1 MQRMTRAQQQQQTKE
16 MLFMAAME
24 QITKFGFEKT
34 SINSITEAAGFSK
47 GAFFSNFEN
56 KYDLLLQLTEKLK
69 SEERSLLKSSLNIN
83 DKQHTI
89 SIHGLNA
96 YFDHIKNNTV
106 CVILDIEMQLIASRN
121 PQFKSFYCQFQ
132 QENNKALGEIIGKV
146 FASKGVKPSLSPE
159 SLAQIF
165 IALTEGL
172 LLQNVD
178 NPGKQIKA
186 ILEALIAKDNKN
198 LK

>member
-16 MLFMAAME
+16 MLFTAAME

-69 SEERSLLKSSLNIN
+69 DEERTLLKSSLNIN
-83 DKQHTI
+83 DKKHTI
-89 SIHGLNA
+89 STNGLNA
-96 YFDHIKNNTV
+96 YFDHIKNNTA
-106 CVILDIEMQLIASRN
+106 CVILDIEMQLIASRD
-121 PQFKSFYCQFQ
+121 PQFKSFYYQFQ
-132 QENNKALGEIIGKV
+132 QENNKALGEIICKV
-146 FASKGVKPSLSPE
+146 FAFKGVKPSLSPE

-186 ILEALIAKDNKN
+186 ILEALIEKDNKN

>member
-16 MLFMAAME
+16 MLFTAAME

-132 QENNKALGEIIGKV
+132 QENNKALGEIIGKI